1 MYHELMKSFL
11 RTFHSVNICFF
22 TSDSIGGLVQSMH
35 WDPLAERLAVSFQ
48 TSEVIALFGTSVEPY
63 LTLTPIGLIR
73 GFEGEVPSCLAFAS
87 KFDEGALLT
96 VVCDQIS

>member
-1 MYHELMKSFL
+1 
-11 RTFHSVNICFF
+11 
-22 TSDSIGGLVQSMH
+22 MH